1 MRLYAIISI
10 EYINS
15 INWLEVMG
23 ERDTVRRSLD
33 GTKFLISF
41 FKEYQVE
48 LESLTGATSY
58 NGLEIENIINTPE
71 WTIDDGLDEE

>member
-10 EYINS
+10 DYINS

-33 GTKFLISF
+33 GTKFLVSF
-41 FKEYQVE
+41 FK
-48 LESLTGATSY
+48 
-58 NGLEIENIINTPE
+58 
-71 WTIDDGLDEE
+71 

>member
-10 EYINS
+10 DYINS

-33 GTKFLISF
+33 GTKFLVSF
-41 FKEYQVE
+41 FKEYQTE
-48 LESLTGATSY
+48 LESLTGATAY
-58 NGLEIENIINTPE
+58 KGLEIEPIINTVEWLHPE
-71 WTIDDGLDEE
+71 DSDE

>member
-10 EYINS
+10 DYINS

-41 FKEYQVE
+41 FKEYQAE
-48 LESLTGATSY
+48 LESLTNCISY
-58 NGLEIENIINTPE
+58 NGMDINDVLNNPE
-71 WTIDDGLDEE
+71 WVIDDGLDIE